1 MNDDMR
7 TVPLAMDQEEVA
19 HLFRQYGLVS
29 APVVDA
35 AGRLVGVVTVDDVVH
50 IIDEEAEED
59 LLKLAGV
66 QETDLYRAV
75 PDTVKSH
82 SAWLLVNLAAA
93 VSRANVIALVE
104 GTIEATVAL
113 AVASPS
119 LAPQGGA

>member
-29 APVVDA
+29 APVVED
-35 AGRLVGVVTVDDVVH
+35 AGRLVGVVTVADVVH

-66 QETDLYRAV
+66 QETYLYRAV
-75 PDTVKSH
+75 
-82 SAWLLVNLAAA
+82 
-93 VSRANVIALVE
+93 
-104 GTIEATVAL
+104 
-113 AVASPS
+113 
-119 LAPQGGA
+119 LAPRSDDRCVGKECVSPVRSRGWKDN